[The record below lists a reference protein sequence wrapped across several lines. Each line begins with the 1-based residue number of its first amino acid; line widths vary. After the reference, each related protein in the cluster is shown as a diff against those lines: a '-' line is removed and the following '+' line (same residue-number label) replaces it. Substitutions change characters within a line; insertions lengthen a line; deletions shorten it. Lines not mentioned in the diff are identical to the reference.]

1 MHADV
6 AEMADATDLGS
17 VTLRGVEVQILSS
30 AHLILDIWI
39 ENLEARIENPLGPWP
54 SGKAPAL
61 HAGDRRFESGRVHL
75 KPMVAGQGAAMGL
88 SLPFPVSGEGG
99 W

>member
-6 AEMADATDLGS
+6 AELADATDLGS

-30 AHLILDIWI
+30 AHLILDI
-39 ENLEARIENPLGPWP
+39 RIENRLGPWP